1 MALRTM
7 DLLPNSNASTNSTV
21 DDKVL
26 LDKLNALES
35 HLKSKENTNS
45 QQNQ

>member
-7 DLLPNSNASTNSTV
+7 DLLPNSNASTNNTV

-26 LDKLNALES
+26 LEKLNALEN
-35 HLKSKENTNS
+35 HIKSKENTN
-45 QQNQ
+45 N